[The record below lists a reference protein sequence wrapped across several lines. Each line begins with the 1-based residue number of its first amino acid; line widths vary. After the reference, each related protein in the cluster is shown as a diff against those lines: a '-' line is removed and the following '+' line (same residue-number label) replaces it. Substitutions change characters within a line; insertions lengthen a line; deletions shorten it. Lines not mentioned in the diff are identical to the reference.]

1 VNLTQAGDLVQL
13 VGRDHKYM
21 LVRLAPQA
29 TLQTHRGV
37 LRHDD
42 LIGQPWGAKVMS
54 HIGRPFYLLPP
65 ATSDIL
71 RDIRRRSQIIFPKDI
86 GYILLKLSIVPG
98 QTVVEAGTGSGGLT
112 TALAMAV
119 GEHGRVISYDIRQ
132 DMQDLARRNL
142 TQLGLADR
150 VDFVQQDIGQG
161 FPARDVP
168 ALFLDVLNPHDYIG
182 QVRESLRPGGFFGAI
197 VPTTNQI
204 TTLLS
209 ALERHTFAFVEVCEL
224 WLRYFKPVP
233 ERLRP
238 TDRMVAHTGYLV
250 FARPVIEP
258 FDTETAVD
266 DTTHD
271 PDDVT
276 IGDSS
281 LEAQC

>member
-1 VNLTQAGDLVQL
+1 MNLTQAGDLVQL

-21 LVRLAPQA
+21 MVRLTPQA

-42 LIGQPWGAKVMS
+42 LIGQPWGSKVMS

-98 QTVVEAGTGSGGLT
+98 QTVVEAGTGSGGFT

-119 GEHGRVISYDIRQ
+119 GERGRVISYDIRQ

-142 TQLGLADR
+142 TQLGLDDR
-150 VDFVQQDIGQG
+150 VEFVQHDIGQG

-168 ALFLDVLNPHDYIG
+168 ALFLDVLNPHDYIA
-182 QVRESLRPGGFFGAI
+182 QVREALRPGGFFGAI

-209 ALERHTFAFVEVCEL
+209 ALERHTFAFVEVCEI

-250 FARPVIEP
+250 FARPVLEP
-258 FDTETAVD
+258 FDTEPAQDEAPESEAGLVGD
-266 DTTHD
+266 DST
-271 PDDVT
+271 
-276 IGDSS
+276 S
-281 LEAQC
+281 EA

>member
-1 VNLTQAGDLVQL
+1 
-13 VGRDHKYM
+13 M
-21 LVRLAPQA
+21 MVRLTPQA

-42 LIGQPWGAKVMS
+42 LIGQPWGSKVMS

-98 QTVVEAGTGSGGLT
+98 QTVVEAGTGSGGFT

-119 GEHGRVISYDIRQ
+119 GERGRVISYDIRQ

-142 TQLGLADR
+142 TQLGLDDR
-150 VDFVQQDIGQG
+150 VEFVQHDIGQG

-168 ALFLDVLNPHDYIG
+168 ALFLDVLNPHDYIA
-182 QVRESLRPGGFFGAI
+182 QVREALRPGGFFGAI

-209 ALERHTFAFVEVCEL
+209 ALERHTFAFVEVCEI

-250 FARPVIEP
+250 FARPVLEP
-258 FDTETAVD
+258 FDTEPAQDEAPESEAGLVGD
-266 DTTHD
+266 DST
-271 PDDVT
+271 
-276 IGDSS
+276 S
-281 LEAQC
+281 EA

>member
-1 VNLTQAGDLVQL
+1 MNLIQAGDLVQL

-21 LVRLAPQA
+21 LVRLTPQA

-71 RDIRRRSQIIFPKDI
+71 RDIRRNSQIIFPKDI

-119 GEHGRVISYDIRQ
+119 GEQGRVISYDIRE
-132 DMQDLARRNL
+132 DMQNLARRNL
-142 TQLGLADR
+142 AQLGLAER
-150 VDFVQQDIGQG
+150 VEFVQHDIGQG

-168 ALFLDVLNPHDYIG
+168 ALFLDLLNPHDYIG
-182 QVRESLRPGGFFGAI
+182 QVREALRPGGFFGAI

-238 TDRMVAHTGYLV
+238 TDRMVAHTGYLI

-258 FDTETAVD
+258 FDSEPAAD
-266 DTTHD
+266 SA
-271 PDDVT
+271 PDDAEGAG
-276 IGDSS
+276 GDVS
-281 LEAQC
+281 LSEA